1 MIENRIEKKNKR
13 TEEKNKE
20 RLRKG
25 CKLLKG
31 NSLCT
36 TRRHNVFYTKQ
47 QKNEKKKQKNTLKPE
62 QEALK
67 RDK

>member
-47 QKNEKKKQKNTLKPE
+47 
-62 QEALK
+62 
-67 RDK
+67 